1 MKKEVVVGID
11 IGGTFTKYGLVDKEG
26 NLFLENSI
34 ETDIHEEATGFIS
47 ALKNHLD
54 LNLQQSNEEF
64 DIKGVGIGAPNG
76 NIYSGCI
83 ENAANLKWKGKVR
96 LVEMIKS
103 QLGYPSILTND
114 ANAAA
119 LGEMIFGGAKGMDN
133 FVMITLGTG
142 LGSGLVVNG
151 NLVYGHDGF
160 AGELGHVNVV
170 PKGRKCGCGKRGC
183 LEAYVSASGLRRTI
197 FDLLASETSESC
209 FRGYSFND
217 TVSKQVTLAAEAGD
231 PIAIKAFQKT
241 GKLLGRS
248 LADTVAHLSPE
259 AIFFFGG
266 LASAGKWILE
276 PAKASMEENLLDVFK
291 GKVKL
296 LPSALDGKNIA
307 VLGASALMWKELQ

>member
-1 MKKEVVVGID
+1 MNKKVVVGID

-34 ETDIHEEATGFIS
+34 ATDIHEEAADFVS
-47 ALKNHLD
+47 SLKNHLE
-54 LNLQQSNEEF
+54 LNIQKSGEEF

-76 NIYSGCI
+76 NFYSGCI
-83 ENAANLKWKGKVR
+83 ENAANLKWKGEIR
-96 LVEMIKS
+96 LVEIIKEK
-103 QLGYPSILTND
+103 LGFPAILTND
-114 ANAAA
+114 ANATA

-142 LGSGLVVNG
+142 LGSGIVVNG
-151 NLVYGHDGF
+151 NLVYGHDGC
-160 AGELGHVNVV
+160 AGELGHVNVI

-197 FDLLASETSESC
+197 FELLASETSESC

-217 TVSKQVTLAAEAGD
+217 TVPKQVTLAAEAGD

-266 LASAGKWILE
+266 LARAGKWILE
-276 PAKASMEENLLDVFK
+276 PTKASMEENLLDVFK

-307 VLGASALMWKELQ
+307 VLGAAALMWKELQ